1 MMSGSDVCMAYAR
14 ALRSAVTGTRVVT
27 AHVMRAATRMRTPGH
42 TGCTVDGGAECA
54 ASARRR
60 NRVRRNAGGRVL
72 QAAAAQML
80 AYAPGAPCCAQN
92 RPSRDETRPS
102 LRRLG

>member
-27 AHVMRAATRMRTPGH
+27 ACIGRAPTRMRTPGH

-72 QAAAAQML
+72 QGAAAQML
-80 AYAPGAPCCAQN
+80 AYVHRERRVAPRTGHHVTK
-92 RPSRDETRPS
+92 RD
-102 LRRLG
+102 RLCGVW